1 MKRTPGGISIIDD
14 AFNSNPDGARM
25 ALDVLRRMTQ
35 GKRII
40 ITPGMIELGEK
51 QVEYNYILGKQI
63 AEVCD
68 YVMIV
73 GRYNREAILKGLQEK
88 NYPEDKVFVADT
100 FTDAQARL
108 AQIAQPGDTVL
119 YENDLPDTFK

>member
-1 MKRTPGGISIIDD
+1 
-14 AFNSNPDGARM
+14 
-25 ALDVLRRMTQ
+25 
-35 GKRII
+35 
-40 ITPGMIELGEK
+40 MIELGEK
-51 QVEYNYILGKQI
+51 QVEYNYLLGKQI

-68 YVMIV
+68 YVMVV

-100 FTDAQARL
+100 FAL